1 MQGADRTL
9 QQIAFAY
16 VMLPSGRMRQMYMH
30 EMISLAREACDQLG
44 IAYSNGACKPFE
56 AAARASNSFP
66 ANSGQNTGTF
76 ELENAKPF
84 VARPK
89 RRLRKRR

>member
-1 MQGADRTL
+1 MQGAERAL

-16 VMLPSGRMRQMYMH
+16 LMLPSGRMRPMYMH

-56 AAARASNSFP
+56 AAKRAANSFT
-66 ANSGQNTGTF
+66 ASSGQNTGTF

-89 RRLRKRR
+89 RLRKRR